1 MLMAMNL
8 APGHNEALITPTEL
22 ALLHDGL
29 FEVLYQQL
37 NPTKWNFLMSLPL
50 LRHIASP
57 PHMEAMQSEDEGVR
71 DREKERDRRGS
82 GP

>member
-1 MLMAMNL
+1 MGVEMTPLTMLMAMNL

-37 NPTKWNFLMSLPL
+37 NPT
-50 LRHIASP
+50 
-57 PHMEAMQSEDEGVR
+57 
-71 DREKERDRRGS
+71 S
-82 GP
+82 GTS